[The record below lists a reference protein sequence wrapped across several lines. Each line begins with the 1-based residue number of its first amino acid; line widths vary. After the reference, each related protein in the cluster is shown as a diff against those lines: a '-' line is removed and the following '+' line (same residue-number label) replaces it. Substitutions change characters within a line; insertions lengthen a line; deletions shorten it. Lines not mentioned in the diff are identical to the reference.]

1 MLCAGVLAPG
11 CGVARLLVARG
22 GLVVVVVA
30 VPGLGRSG
38 GEGGEGPAAAFA
50 GFRGQAFGGATFVFF
65 LPGVP
70 GMQDPLVAGDQQGG
84 GEQQQGGQAHE
95 AAPAAAGVVAGGV
108 LGCGEAAFKE
118 QARLHT

>member
-50 GFRGQAFGGATFVFF
+50 GFRGQAFGGAASVLF

-70 GMQDPLVAGDQQGG
+70 GVQDALVADDQQGG
-84 GEQQQGGQAHE
+84 GEQQQGARPMRRHQPRPVSLLAGSLMVAKPRS
-95 AAPAAAGVVAGGV
+95 APVRRA
-108 LGCGEAAFKE
+108 
-118 QARLHT
+118 